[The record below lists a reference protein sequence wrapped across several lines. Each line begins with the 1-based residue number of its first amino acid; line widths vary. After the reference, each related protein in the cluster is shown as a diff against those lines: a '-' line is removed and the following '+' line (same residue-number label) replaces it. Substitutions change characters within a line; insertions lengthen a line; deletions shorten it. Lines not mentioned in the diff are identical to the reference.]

1 VLKVVG
7 MRVMLRWGLM
17 MLGMFLFSFRNV
29 SGRCSV
35 YVDLKS
41 LELQGYEAK
50 RCCDNWVGGFD
61 SLKGE
66 NAELEF
72 V

>member
-1 VLKVVG
+1 VLRVVG

-17 MLGMFLFSFRNV
+17 MLGVFLFSFRNW
-29 SGRCSV
+29 SGGCSV
-35 YVDLKS
+35 YLDLES
-41 LELQGYEAK
+41 LELQGYETK

-61 SLKGE
+61 SLESE